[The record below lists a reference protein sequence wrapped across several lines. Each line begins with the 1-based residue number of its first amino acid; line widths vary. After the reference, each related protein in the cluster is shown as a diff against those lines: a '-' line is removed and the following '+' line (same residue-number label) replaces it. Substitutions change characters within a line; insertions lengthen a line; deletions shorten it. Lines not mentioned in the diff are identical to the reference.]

1 LDPWQDFSNRV
12 DQFMPTAEKN
22 NPPRRLHPGRSLM
35 RNRWIPFA
43 VVLAIFAASVVGC
56 SRASRY
62 RDVPFE
68 QPGVP
73 VAARQSF
80 CNGYLTRAAL
90 TSMLGDIQSVTEL
103 NRFSPGVMVGD
114 CLFYDRK
121 GLVLKINGEYL
132 LSDEAVRG
140 ILSSAA
146 SEPGAILDGGA
157 VAHPDRGAVYA
168 DVFLPRGGWAQIYVP
183 QRSASPGALQAAL
196 RAVSLLPAV
205 HLRKMKE
212 ASASD
217 SPPTGTE
224 RPRRSR

>member
-1 LDPWQDFSNRV
+1 
-12 DQFMPTAEKN
+12 
-22 NPPRRLHPGRSLM
+22 M

-43 VVLAIFAASVVGC
+43 VVLAISAASVVGC

-80 CNGYLTRAAL
+80 CNGYLTRAAVVVL
-90 TSMLGDIQSVTEL
+90 LGDVQSVTEL
-103 NRFSPGVMVGD
+103 NRFSPGIMVGD
-114 CLFYDRK
+114 CLFYDQK
-121 GLVLKINGEYL
+121 GLALKINGEYL
-132 LSDEAVRG
+132 LSDRAVRS

-146 SEPGAILDGGA
+146 SRPGAILDGEA
-157 VAHPDRGAVYA
+157 VAYADRDGVFA
-168 DVFLPRGGWAQIYVP
+168 DVFLPRGGWGEIYVP
-183 QRSASPGALQAAL
+183 QRSASPGVLQAAL

-212 ASASD
+212 ASASA
-217 SPPTGTE
+217 SPPTSTE

>member
-1 LDPWQDFSNRV
+1 
-12 DQFMPTAEKN
+12 
-22 NPPRRLHPGRSLM
+22 M
-35 RNRWIPFA
+35 RNRWIRFA
-43 VVLAIFAASVVGC
+43 AVLAIFAASVVGC
-56 SRASRY
+56 SRAPRY

-80 CNGYLTRAAL
+80 CNGYLTRAAVVSL
-90 TSMLGDIQSVTEL
+90 LGDVELITEL
-103 NRFSPGVMVGD
+103 NRLSPGVMVGD
-114 CLFYDRK
+114 CLFYDQK
-121 GLVLKINGEYL
+121 GLVLKIGGEYL
-132 LSDEAVRG
+132 LSDRAVRS

-146 SEPGAILDGGA
+146 SRPGAILDGEA
-157 VAHPDRGAVYA
+157 VAYADRDGVFA
-168 DVFLPRGGWAQIYVP
+168 DVFLPRGGWGEIYVP

-212 ASASD
+212 ASASA

-224 RPRRSR
+224 RPTRSR

>member
-1 LDPWQDFSNRV
+1 
-12 DQFMPTAEKN
+12 
-22 NPPRRLHPGRSLM
+22 M

-43 VVLAIFAASVVGC
+43 VVLAIFAASVFGC

-80 CNGYLTRAAL
+80 CNGYLTRAAVISL
-90 TSMLGDIQSVTEL
+90 LGDVELITEL

-121 GLVLKINGEYL
+121 GLVLKIGGEYL
-132 LSDEAVRG
+132 LSDKAVRS

-157 VAHPDRGAVYA
+157 VAHPDRDGVYA

-205 HLRKMKE
+205 HLRKLKE
-212 ASASD
+212 ASASA

-224 RPRRSR
+224 RPTRSR